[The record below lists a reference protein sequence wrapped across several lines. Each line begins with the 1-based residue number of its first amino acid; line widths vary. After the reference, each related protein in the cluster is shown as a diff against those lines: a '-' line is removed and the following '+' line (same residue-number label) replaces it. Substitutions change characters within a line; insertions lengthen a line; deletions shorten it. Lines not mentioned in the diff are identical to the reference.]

1 MFVRIC
7 RYRVLPEM
15 LEEHLAVQRRASA
28 IYRRFLPEEPA
39 YFQSQNDPCEWVEIH
54 PFRDEASC
62 RESTDRINREPEI
75 ISLWQEFQA
84 MLDPTSPPVMEEFT
98 ERRPGDR
105 LR

>member
-15 LEEHLAVQRRASA
+15 LEEHLAIQRRASA
-28 IYRRFLPEEPA
+28 IYRRYLPEEPA

-84 MLDPTSPPVMEEFT
+84 MLYPASPPVMEEFT
-98 ERRPGDR
+98 
-105 LR
+105 